1 MLCVQHERII
11 CKKMTHCKQFGKMP
25 KKVNHAKGSGVK
37 YMCQE
42 GLGTVSI

>member
-1 MLCVQHERII
+1 MLCVQHELII
-11 CKKMTHCKQFGKMP
+11 CKKKADCKQFGKMP
-25 KKVNHAKGSGVK
+25 KKVNKTQPTGVK